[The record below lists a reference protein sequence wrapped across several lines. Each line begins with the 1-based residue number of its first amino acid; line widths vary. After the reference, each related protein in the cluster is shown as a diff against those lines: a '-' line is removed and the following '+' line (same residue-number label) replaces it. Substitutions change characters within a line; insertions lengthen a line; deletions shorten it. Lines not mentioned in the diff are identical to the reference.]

1 MISIIAAVG
10 KNGELGKN
18 GGLCFKIPGDMKFFK
33 SQTFGHPVLMGLTT
47 WHSLPGKLEGREHFV
62 LTFDPKE
69 PLPDGVTAVTD
80 LPKFLKKW
88 QGNST
93 KLFVIGGGS
102 VYKQCLPFADEL
114 ILTEVEAED
123 KNADTFFPKFDQT
136 SWKRTVISTQTSENP
151 PYSFVR
157 YERKKAKEML

>member
-10 KNGELGKN
+10 KNLELGKN
-18 GGLCFKIPGDMKFFK
+18 GDLCFKLKGDMKFFK
-33 SQTFGHPVLMGLTT
+33 EQTLGHPILMGLTT
-47 WHSLPGKLEGREHFV
+47 WKSLPGKLPDREHFV
-62 LTFDPKE
+62 LTFDPNE
-69 PLPDGVTAVTD
+69 DLPEGVTAVTD

-102 VYKQCLPFADEL
+102 VYKQCLDYADEL

-123 KNADTFFPKFDQT
+123 KDADVFFPRFDQK
-136 SWKRTVISTQTSENP
+136 SWKRSVISTQTSENP
-151 PYSFVR
+151 HYSFVR
-157 YERKKAKEML
+157 YERINPGKSL